1 LSRFLFPEETESCRK
16 KSFVFQYLEQGKKKA
31 ESDIREKEMQIG
43 TPIEDDI
50 EEVGTEISD
59 EDKETEEKE
68 DKADNGSEVSDTQ
81 ALKEAIQEQAREDE
95 RPFSSNF
102 TLRKILGGD
111 ILTAQLIRRQIWLIV
126 LIVFFVIVYISNRY
140 SIQKDLLEIDRLNT
154 QLKDAKYKALL
165 SSSLLTEK
173 CRESHVLEMLK
184 SNKDSLLKMP
194 SQPPFIITVPE
205 E

>member
-1 LSRFLFPEETESCRK
+1 MNIEEIKT
-16 KSFVFQYLEQGKKKA
+16 
-31 ESDIREKEMQIG
+31 DEKEMQIG

-50 EEVGTEISD
+50 EEVGAEISD

-154 QLKDAKYKALL
+154 QLKDAKYKALS

>member
-1 LSRFLFPEETESCRK
+1 MNIEEIKT
-16 KSFVFQYLEQGKKKA
+16 
-31 ESDIREKEMQIG
+31 DEKEMQIG

-50 EEVGTEISD
+50 EEVGAEISD
-59 EDKETEEKE
+59 EDKETEKKE

-154 QLKDAKYKALL
+154 QLKDAKYKALS

>member
-1 LSRFLFPEETESCRK
+1 MNIEEIKT
-16 KSFVFQYLEQGKKKA
+16 
-31 ESDIREKEMQIG
+31 DEKEMQIG

-154 QLKDAKYKALL
+154 QLKDAKYKALS